1 MTHKFLKIAGVKNE
15 KEFYS
20 KFPTEEAFFKAHPD
34 AAPSMKSGGTI
45 SAHSHSFP
53 NTDIKGEKMTKKQKK
68 FFSDMCNSS
77 KMKKADWGMSLDSE
91 DPPIKTLNTK
101 GTLPYNDF
109 TWNTPT
115 ITGQPNNVPA
125 NPNAINPAITP
136 GWAYPAMPQGGY
148 LNNNKEQIWPGSGG
162 LKTYNPPNQIPNQ
175 GGMSLIGKEDNP
187 AWQNSGNINGQ
198 QPIAPVYPNQQQLY
212 TNPDYIENKGEGQLN
227 RGQVSNLTEGQKKHD
242 KNALNPNNSNVEQ
255 IKQPKNSSWNAD
267 GSAGDVALTA
277 LMAVDA
283 FLPKEKIRRKY
294 LRPEDLPTAQD
305 HIYGR
310 GSQAISKYGATI
322 KGKKEKAFWGAL
334 LGAVGGG
341 GGAVG
346 AASAAGGSGAAAAGA
361 ASKAGGMMSQLGQQG
376 AQQAASGVMDGL
388 KQGGANLTNNIAE
401 SLAPLMQI
409 SHKADAEAQRLNNA
423 YLNGQIQDLSK
434 LQDPQ
439 YPQMNMG
446 GQMPGMQGQ
455 YYGRVQQMRKGGEI
469 QTHNG
474 GQTKMKSYNP
484 FDGGTMQFNGQSHEQ
499 GGIDI
504 SFAGK
509 PVEVEGQETA
519 FKDAE
524 GNLKIMGNLKVP
536 GTKMKYK
543 ELSKKL
549 ADREIKAQKFVD
561 KGTLLLNT
569 ANPSDP
575 YERLSF
581 NSGQAMVTGGL
592 QKQKQL
598 AAMKE
603 HLGNMQEFHLE
614 LINEQAPK
622 KYRNGGTIAANGATV
637 EGDPIYEAMLKAA
650 AEKYGVNYETIKRMV
665 EQESSF
671 TPGKISNTGAM
682 GVMQFM
688 EKTGRQYGLTKA
700 ELLSKDPK
708 DIEKQIEAGVK
719 HFKYLQDKYNNDE
732 GLAVYAYNMG
742 EGNVNKFIKAS
753 GKNKNEYTSI
763 DLDQR
768 LEQKRASSPSN
779 KLNLAQNQS
788 YEYKKNVYAPV
799 VPAEEFRK
807 KYYEPIVDAATAA
820 PEVLPYNTP
829 NVDFKPNTAAPETV
843 QGNSSPFNFKQ
854 VDKRKK
860 PSNAAPLKAQQL
872 LGEMYA
878 MATNREEPVKAQLYQ
893 PDLFSPYQVSFQ
905 DRLNEN
911 NATFNGIQK
920 QLAYS
925 PTALATLAGQQYQAN
940 SQVLGEEFRTN
951 QGIANDI
958 INKNVS
964 LLNEAKKTNLGILD
978 TQYVRQSQAHSN
990 TKSINQDALNSISS
1004 KMLQKEASNNALR
1017 VYENMYHDYAFD
1029 KRTGEAQY
1037 YGIDANARMNEMMGI
1052 SGIDQASG
1060 QPDRTKITTKTGNT
1074 TSTQYYDDPIVQA
1087 INRRKYQDLTMNSII
1102 PAKISMSDKKPNL
1115 SKLWNLQK

>member
-341 GGAVG
+341 GGAV
-346 AASAAGGSGAAAAGA
+346 AAGSAAGGSGAAAAGA
-361 ASKAGGMMSQLGQQG
+361 AGKAGGMMSQLGQQG

-455 YYGRVQQMRKGGEI
+455 YYGRVQQMGQGGEI

-603 HLGNMQEFHLE
+603 HLGNMQESHLE

-650 AEKYGVNYETIKRMV
+650 AEKYGVSYDHMKRLIGI
-665 EQESSF
+665 ESDFS
-671 TPGKISNTGAM
+671 PNAKSKRGAK
-682 GVMQFM
+682 GIMQFIP
-688 EKTGRQYGLTKA
+688 ETAKKYGVENILNSTAPDDVTKV
-700 ELLSKDPK
+700 
-708 DIEKQIEAGVK
+708 IEAGVK
-719 HFKYLQDKYNNDE
+719 HFKELLSQNNNDYT
-732 GLAVYAYNMG
+732 LASAAYNGGQGAVDFAKKKLHTKDITGDQWIGFM
-742 EGNVNKFIKAS
+742 ENRNKTAPTKKKHAWQNETLDYVKAINS
-753 GKNKNEYTSI
+753 GDEVDKIGPK
-763 DLDQR
+763 
-768 LEQKRASSPSN
+768 
-779 KLNLAQNQS
+779 
-788 YEYKKNVYAPV
+788 
-799 VPAEEFRK
+799 FRK
-807 KYYEPIVDAATAA
+807 DYYYNIPPITPYDIPKVDFPQPQKDPQNPQA
-820 PEVLPYNTP
+820 PMPYNF
-829 NVDFKPNTAAPETV
+829 DFKQP
-843 QGNSSPFNFKQ
+843 
-854 VDKRKK
+854 DKRKK

-925 PTALATLAGQQYQAN
+925 PTALSTLAGQQYQAN

-1017 VYENMYHDYAFD
+1017 VYENMYPDYAFD
-1029 KRTGEAQY
+1029 KRTGEANY

-1052 SGIDQASG
+1052 SGIDQTSG
-1060 QPDRTKITTKTGNT
+1060 QADRTKTVTKTGNSTT
-1074 TSTQYYDDPIVQA
+1074 TSYYDDPIVQA